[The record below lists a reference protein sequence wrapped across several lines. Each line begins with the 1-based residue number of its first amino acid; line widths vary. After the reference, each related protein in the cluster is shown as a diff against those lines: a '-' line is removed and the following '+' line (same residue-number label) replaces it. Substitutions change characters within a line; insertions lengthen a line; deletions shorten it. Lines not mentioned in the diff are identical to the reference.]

1 MLLKRAGLRI
11 FTHTEMLRNYLRF
24 VSFGT
29 SLQRQSNVIMFEK
42 GGQWQRVIRVQ
53 HKLHLI
59 TAINLQH
66 NLSFNKNR
74 RIGTQCW
81 QKAWGKIRFSCGYQ
95 LGRTANVCHCYIYI
109 LLLNLFKTAK
119 SVCWFR
125 VFFQFC
131 LFWFFLKGQSVTV
144 SEVLFIWLWCPGLL

>member
-1 MLLKRAGLRI
+1 MFLKRAELRI

-29 SLQRQSNVIMFEK
+29 GLQRQSNVIMFEK
-42 GGQWQRVIRVQ
+42 GGQWQRVIQVQ

-59 TAINLQH
+59 TAVNLQH

-109 LLLNLFKTAK
+109 LLLNFSRLLNLYPKSRFFSILLVLLF
-119 SVCWFR
+119 
-125 VFFQFC
+125 FF
-131 LFWFFLKGQSVTV
+131 KGQSVTV